1 MFTIFPQIIPKY
13 NCTYCDI
20 KTDNKKDY
28 NKHLLTTKHQ
38 KVSKCLHNF
47 PIIFLCSVCN
57 KEYSCR
63 QSLYSH
69 KKKCI
74 IKNTKRFISQST
86 FLIKFC
92 FFIFSKHNTIF
103 NKHFFK

>member
-69 KKKCI
+69 KK
-74 IKNTKRFISQST
+74 NV
-86 FLIKFC
+86 
-92 FFIFSKHNTIF
+92 
-103 NKHFFK
+103 